1 MVAVYDVAT
10 DKDLLALALVLYL
23 RQPSEKVQCVYL
35 HVVLLCASNDKFI
48 SLGMEAE
55 TPAQSEA
62 VSRPLT
68 DHCDYLMD
76 SIDAQLNQLQ
86 VSILTNHG
94 QPVTNSLTESSSF
107 RNTTRLSRRTG
118 PLNSSLSNT
127 RDTGLGSVSG
137 ISALSGTDVLFPMK
151 QEANNVSE
159 CEDQK
164 EVFLSFTGAPEVTAL
179 FDRSPG
185 FGTRQPIIPVTDHGR
200 LEAETDGESRKEQ
213 YEWRVQQLLGP
224 QQIEIQGYR
233 SDTNT
238 IDSIRT
244 EDFALCFNEGMV
256 DPTLNFDTE
265 PDGEGSFMSSNSFSV
280 QPQESAGLYLEPN
293 SQQGN
298 LGSEVSGHPLEW
310 NLFRRKECSRDCA
323 QLDHMS
329 RQDRCGAL
337 SKTSAR
343 IHPAQSLT
351 SAEKDEFDEC
361 ASSHGNEDDTVADGP
376 VNSTAPRLNVVQQFR
391 EELEHVL
398 QRTRSQAGPPWAE
411 QAASR
416 ALTLRTES
424 IESLGGRISKLSQIN
439 MSEKSSQQRNFPSR
453 NRIQVVNPSR
463 ESPVSPNPLK
473 GNGLMTSSSPGV
485 IIQEDLETN
494 FGDIGMKM
502 KGALK
507 SQPESPERRGRDNN
521 PGAQSLSIG
530 DPANLIPIQRES
542 SALSHKLLLSNSEDN
557 QQGVAMVNGT
567 TSACYTAPALVPHC
581 TPRVSA
587 GNTNYSAKTNT
598 SRQWNR
604 TASAHIDFQSQ
615 PLAVESC
622 RRNPVC
628 PSGSV
633 SPPGC
638 SFWKGSSGSELAPDH
653 RSNIA
658 RSALHPKRR
667 MQLPDLSQGKLTG
680 FINITTAKRTHAR
693 SNTDGGYREE
703 LGSHGL
709 GRNRAKLLSHQTGEL
724 DASMS
729 GRHAGK
735 KCCNPRR
742 EPGRDKKKM
751 VDEEDFEHFFR
762 ESGSK
767 WTTSRP
773 PKSDPS
779 LKEWAGHIWNWN
791 GAPKMIS
798 STRCPLALRSSRRC
812 QQFDAIRT
820 DEAQLEQST
829 VKLQQHVKHDV
840 HSLKEITEESQQD
853 TMALESRQREAQNE
867 AYKASTELVVPEFKR
882 DGYLQELR
890 DFEVELDLLEHRS
903 AIAALNKER
912 DDLRAHLRQLQ
923 SSLTILEHQDL
934 DQGLRSMKEE
944 LFTEQQSTRIRIEQ
958 LQQHLEEAEVRLEQK
973 TAKITQLLEKNN
985 NLESQVRELERTL
998 RVEGADSN
1006 TNNSIRVHE
1015 LLSQLTERDLK
1026 VSALE
1031 KILSEKELE
1040 QLRLR
1045 ESMVVLRAEK
1055 EAQLSSMETQ
1065 RKEHEQQLTSN
1076 TAERKWEQDEE
1087 ALTLQEQ
1094 VWAQEESMQSEELKQ
1109 EAKELVQNALVQD
1122 DRKWEAGWKEQLQQQ
1137 CLSLEEENGKALK
1150 QANEDLE
1157 KERRNSL
1164 ALQHKLVELQKRI
1177 QELLFQNHS
1186 LQREMD
1192 QTMNNLRTEMTEEK
1206 QKEMQQLRE
1215 EMQLEKKHDIER
1227 LTSKMVQ
1234 MEEELQDEK
1243 NETSLKERE
1252 ARMQVERAER
1262 SFVSEIKME
1271 CERIQVLI
1279 QSTQVRALGRTI
1291 SLPNSDLGSLTRMTL
1306 GQAIRTLRR
1315 AGEDLRQLVIDL
1327 HQELESQRC
1336 VANHLQRDK
1345 DHIEEVSK
1353 LQRLQLK
1360 DSGGRVENTLQQQL
1374 QKGNELRS
1382 VQRNMDKWKDETT
1395 YKPEEKLNETSLYK
1409 HQSEHQRKTEM
1420 LENDIHQLPLEHG
1433 ETSHLQPTSTPSMA
1447 SSAVASFRQK
1457 TFGTLKLLQHLQIRV
1472 KQLRTENIIYHG
1484 ASLKDGSILH
1494 TLTSSSHR
1502 EMSRVTPDRSSSS
1515 FSGKESRK

>member
-1 MVAVYDVAT
+1 MRCHFPITGYRA
-10 DKDLLALALVLYL
+10 ALPFGTSGHRGGINALSTL
-23 RQPSEKVQCVYL
+23 
-35 HVVLLCASNDKFI
+35 I
-48 SLGMEAE
+48 LGMEAE

-62 VSRPLT
+62 VSRPLA

-76 SIDAQLNQLQ
+76 SIDAQLSQLQ
-86 VSILTNHG
+86 LVLAVLTVSLSYTPLYSKG
-94 QPVTNSLTESSSF
+94 AL
-107 RNTTRLSRRTG
+107 NT
-118 PLNSSLSNT
+118 SLSNT

-159 CEDQK
+159 REDQK
-164 EVFLSFTGAPEVTAL
+164 EVFLSLTGAPEVTAL
-179 FDRSPG
+179 FDLSPG
-185 FGTRQPIIPVTDHGR
+185 FGTRQPIIPVTEHGR
-200 LEAETDGESRKEQ
+200 SEAETDSESRKEQ

-238 IDSIRT
+238 MDSIRT

-256 DPTLNFDTE
+256 DPTLNFDAE
-265 PDGEGSFMSSNSFSV
+265 PDNEGSIMSSNSFSE
-280 QPQESAGLYLEPN
+280 QTQESAGLYLEPN

-298 LGSEVSGHPLEW
+298 LGSEACGHPLEW

-323 QLDHMS
+323 QLDRMS

-376 VNSTAPRLNVVQQFR
+376 VNCAAPRLNVVQQFR

-416 ALTLRTES
+416 PLTLRTES

-453 NRIQVVNPSR
+453 NRIQVANPSR
-463 ESPVSPNPLK
+463 ESPVNLLK
-473 GNGLMTSSSPGV
+473 GNGLTTSSSPGV

-494 FGDIGMKM
+494 FGDIGMKV
-502 KGALK
+502 KGAQK
-507 SQPESPERRGRDNN
+507 SQPESPEGLGRDNN

-557 QQGVAMVNGT
+557 QQGAAMVNGT
-567 TSACYTAPALVPHC
+567 TSPCYTAPALVPHC

-587 GNTNYSAKTNT
+587 ANTNYSAKTNT

-604 TASAHIDFQSQ
+604 TANAHIDFQSR

-622 RRNPVC
+622 RRNPVR
-628 PSGSV
+628 PSGSA

-638 SFWKGSSGSELAPDH
+638 SFWKGSSGSKLAPDH

-658 RSALHPKRR
+658 RSALLPKRK

-709 GRNRAKLLSHQTGEL
+709 RRARAKPLSHQAGKP
-724 DASMS
+724 DAGMS

-735 KCCNPRR
+735 KCCNTRR

-751 VDEEDFEHFFR
+751 VDEEDAEHFIR

-773 PKSDPS
+773 SKSDAS
-779 LKEWAGHIWNWN
+779 LKEWADHIWNWN
-791 GAPKMIS
+791 GAPRMIS
-798 STRCPLALRSSRRC
+798 SSRCPLALRSSRRC

-840 HSLKEITEESQQD
+840 HSLKEITEECQQD
-853 TMALESRQREAQNE
+853 AMALESRQREAQNE
-867 AYKASTELVVPEFKR
+867 ANKASTELVVPEFKR

-890 DFEVELDLLEHRS
+890 DVEVERDLLEHHS
-903 AIAALNKER
+903 TIAALNKER

-923 SSLTILEHQDL
+923 RSLTVLEHQDL
-934 DQGLRSMKEE
+934 DQGLRSMKDE

-985 NLESQVRELERTL
+985 NLESQVREMERTL

-1006 TNNSIRVHE
+1006 PNNSIRVHE

-1055 EAQLSSMETQ
+1055 EAQLSMETL
-1065 RKEHEQQLTSN
+1065 RKEHERQLTSN

-1150 QANEDLE
+1150 QANEGLE
-1157 KERRNSL
+1157 KERRNPL

-1192 QTMNNLRTEMTEEK
+1192 QTVNNLRTEMTEEK

-1215 EMQLEKKHDIER
+1215 DMQLEKKHDIER

-1234 MEEELQDEK
+1234 MEEELQILQGEK
-1243 NETSLKERE
+1243 NEASLKERE

-1291 SLPNSDLGSLTRMTL
+1291 SLPNSDLGSLTRMTM
-1306 GQAIRTLRR
+1306 GQAICTLRR

-1336 VANHLQRDK
+1336 MANHLQRDK

-1353 LQRLQLK
+1353 LQRPQLK
-1360 DSGGRVENTLQQQL
+1360 DGGGRVENTLQQQH

-1395 YKPEEKLNETSLYK
+1395 CKPEEKLNETSLYK
-1409 HQSEHQRKTEM
+1409 HQSEHQRKTET
-1420 LENDIHQLPLEHG
+1420 LENDIHQLPLDHG
-1433 ETSHLQPTSTPSMA
+1433 ESPHLQPTSTPSMA

-1502 EMSRVTPDRSSSS
+1502 EMSQVTPDRSSSC

>member
-1 MVAVYDVAT
+1 
-10 DKDLLALALVLYL
+10 
-23 RQPSEKVQCVYL
+23 
-35 HVVLLCASNDKFI
+35 
-48 SLGMEAE
+48 MEAE

-62 VSRPLT
+62 VSRPLA

-76 SIDAQLNQLQ
+76 SIDAQLSQLQ

-94 QPVTNSLTESSSF
+94 QPATNSLTESSSF
-107 RNTTRLSRRTG
+107 RSTTRLSRRTE
-118 PLNSSLSNT
+118 
-127 RDTGLGSVSG
+127 R
-137 ISALSGTDVLFPMK
+137 
-151 QEANNVSE
+151 
-159 CEDQK
+159 EDQK
-164 EVFLSFTGAPEVTAL
+164 EVFLSLTGAPEVTAL
-179 FDRSPG
+179 FDLSPG
-185 FGTRQPIIPVTDHGR
+185 FGTRQPIIPVTEHGR
-200 LEAETDGESRKEQ
+200 SEAETDSESRKEQ

-238 IDSIRT
+238 MDSIRT

-256 DPTLNFDTE
+256 DPTLNFDAE
-265 PDGEGSFMSSNSFSV
+265 PDNEGSIMSSNSFSE
-280 QPQESAGLYLEPN
+280 QTQESAGLYLEPN

-298 LGSEVSGHPLEW
+298 LGSEACGHPLEW

-323 QLDHMS
+323 QLDRMS

-376 VNSTAPRLNVVQQFR
+376 VNCAAPRLNVVQQFR

-416 ALTLRTES
+416 PLTLRTES

-453 NRIQVVNPSR
+453 NRIQVANPSR
-463 ESPVSPNPLK
+463 ESPVNLLK
-473 GNGLMTSSSPGV
+473 GNGLTTSSSPGV

-494 FGDIGMKM
+494 FGDIGMKV
-502 KGALK
+502 KGAQK
-507 SQPESPERRGRDNN
+507 SQPESPEGLGRDNN

-567 TSACYTAPALVPHC
+567 TSPCYTAPALVPHC

-587 GNTNYSAKTNT
+587 ANTNYSAKTNT

-604 TASAHIDFQSQ
+604 TANAHIDFQSR

-622 RRNPVC
+622 RRNPVRS
-628 PSGSV
+628 SGSA

-638 SFWKGSSGSELAPDH
+638 SFWKGSSGSKLAPDH

-658 RSALHPKRR
+658 RSALLPKRK

-709 GRNRAKLLSHQTGEL
+709 GRARAKPLSHQAGKP
-724 DASMS
+724 DAGMS

-735 KCCNPRR
+735 KCCNTRR

-751 VDEEDFEHFFR
+751 VDEEDAEHFIR

-773 PKSDPS
+773 SKSDAS
-779 LKEWAGHIWNWN
+779 LKEWADHIWNWN
-791 GAPKMIS
+791 GAPRMIS
-798 STRCPLALRSSRRC
+798 SSRCPLALRSSRRC

-840 HSLKEITEESQQD
+840 HSLKEITEECQQD
-853 TMALESRQREAQNE
+853 AMALESRQREAQNE
-867 AYKASTELVVPEFKR
+867 ANKASTELVVPEFKR

-890 DFEVELDLLEHRS
+890 DVEVERDLLEHHS
-903 AIAALNKER
+903 TIAALNKER

-923 SSLTILEHQDL
+923 RSLTVLEHQDL
-934 DQGLRSMKEE
+934 DQGLRSMKDE

-985 NLESQVRELERTL
+985 NLESQVREMERTL

-1006 TNNSIRVHE
+1006 PNNSIRVHE

-1055 EAQLSSMETQ
+1055 EAQLSMETL
-1065 RKEHEQQLTSN
+1065 RKEHERQLTSN

-1109 EAKELVQNALVQD
+1109 EAKEL
-1122 DRKWEAGWKEQLQQQ
+1122 
-1137 CLSLEEENGKALK
+1137 
-1150 QANEDLE
+1150 
-1157 KERRNSL
+1157 
-1164 ALQHKLVELQKRI
+1164 RI

-1192 QTMNNLRTEMTEEK
+1192 QTVNNLRTEMTEEK

-1215 EMQLEKKHDIER
+1215 DMQLEKKHDIER

-1234 MEEELQDEK
+1234 MEEELQILQGEK
-1243 NETSLKERE
+1243 NEASLKERE

-1291 SLPNSDLGSLTRMTL
+1291 SLPNSDLGSLTRMTM
-1306 GQAIRTLRR
+1306 GQAICTLRR

-1336 VANHLQRDK
+1336 MANHLQRDK

-1353 LQRLQLK
+1353 LQRPQLK
-1360 DSGGRVENTLQQQL
+1360 DGGGRVENTLQQQH

-1395 YKPEEKLNETSLYK
+1395 CKPEEKLNETSLYK
-1409 HQSEHQRKTEM
+1409 HQSEHQRKTET
-1420 LENDIHQLPLEHG
+1420 LENDIHQLPLDHG
-1433 ETSHLQPTSTPSMA
+1433 ESPHLQPTSTPSMA

-1502 EMSRVTPDRSSSS
+1502 EMSQVTPDRSSSC